1 MEEPKNLP
9 QQASHLK
16 EFDQPNFKNATYRL
30 DRPSMYLINRAR
42 KDELT
47 GYDKL
52 KNSMTSST
60 VYIGHLV
67 LSTTEEQIYELF
79 CRCGKI
85 KKVIMGLN
93 AHDQSPTGFCFVIF
107 KAPSGA
113 LNAVKYLNKTK
124 INGRTIDIDLDPG
137 FEDGRQYG
145 RGENGAQK
153 HQSMYG
159 YNNGGKRRGYRRY
172 GDSRG
177 GGGGGRGGR
186 GRFGGRRG
194 GYGGG
199 GGYQRGG
206 RDRGRDRDRDRD
218 GDRDQYQVR
227 QGYQGYQGQ
236 YASQYQ
242 GQYDAPYTGQYAA
255 GGNPSSFNFAGNDA
269 GQQYA
274 GPQYASQYPPEQYG
288 GDQYGGQYGNPNTQY
303 ADQYQPAYD
312 NIAPDAPSQQYQQH
326 DGSGNPYNG
335 Y

>member
-159 YNNGGKRRGYRRY
+159 YNAGGKRRGFKRY
-172 GDSRG
+172 GDSR
-177 GGGGGRGGR
+177 GGRGGR

-194 GYGGG
+194 GY
-199 GGYQRGG
+199 QRGG
-206 RDRGRDRDRDRD
+206 RDRERDRGRDRE
-218 GDRDQYQVR
+218 GDRDQYQAR

-242 GQYDAPYTGQYAA
+242 GQYDAPYAGQYAA
-255 GGNPSSFNFAGNDA
+255 VGNPGGFNLAANVASQQYA

-274 GPQYASQYPPEQYG
+274 GQQYASQYPPEHYG
-288 GDQYGGQYGNPNTQY
+288 GDQYGGAQYGNPNNQY

-312 NIAPDAPSQQYQQH
+312 NAATDAPPHQYQQH

>member
-159 YNNGGKRRGYRRY
+159 YNAGGKRRGFRRY
-172 GDSRG
+172 GDSR
-177 GGGGGRGGR
+177 GGRGGR

-194 GYGGG
+194 GY
-199 GGYQRGG
+199 QRGG
-206 RDRGRDRDRDRD
+206 RDRERDRGRDRE
-218 GDRDQYQVR
+218 GDRDQYQAR

-242 GQYDAPYTGQYAA
+242 GQYDAPYAGQYAA
-255 GGNPSSFNFAGNDA
+255 VGNPGGFNLAANDASQQYA

-274 GPQYASQYPPEQYG
+274 GQQYASQYPPEHYG
-288 GDQYGGQYGNPNTQY
+288 GDQYGGAQYGNPNNQY

-312 NIAPDAPSQQYQQH
+312 NAATDAPPHQYQQH

>member
-1 MEEPKNLP
+1 MEETKNLP
-9 QQASHLK
+9 KQASHLK

-42 KDELT
+42 KDELS

-79 CRCGKI
+79 CQCGKI

-107 KAPSGA
+107 KTPSGA

-153 HQSMYG
+153 HQSTYG
-159 YNNGGKRRGYRRY
+159 YNSGGKQRRYRRY
-172 GDSRG
+172 GEGRA
-177 GGGGGRGGR
+177 GGRGGR
-186 GRFGGRRG
+186 GRYGGRRG
-194 GYGGG
+194 YGNN

-206 RDRGRDRDRDRD
+206 
-218 GDRDQYQVR
+218 
-227 QGYQGYQGQ
+227 
-236 YASQYQ
+236 
-242 GQYDAPYTGQYAA
+242 
-255 GGNPSSFNFAGNDA
+255 
-269 GQQYA
+269 
-274 GPQYASQYPPEQYG
+274 
-288 GDQYGGQYGNPNTQY
+288 
-303 ADQYQPAYD
+303 
-312 NIAPDAPSQQYQQH
+312 
-326 DGSGNPYNG
+326 
-335 Y
+335 